1 MQVSNI
7 QSLINQNLAGEMLS
21 YKQQI
26 VHLNWALDELN
37 AILNTTFP
45 EFTADMTEYTA
56 IPDRYIRMCLVPGAV
71 HHFYV
76 VDEEGQTGE
85 YNFAQEFE
93 TNKFRMLRDYSHQI
107 PEEYLAD
114 GDNGTTVST
123 YEDKEGL
130 RGVTGLTFDYWG

>member
-21 YKQQI
+21 YKQQL
-26 VHLNWALDELN
+26 VHLNWALDEIN
-37 AILNTTFP
+37 ATLNTVFP

-71 HHFYV
+71 HHFYI

-85 YNFAQEFE
+85 YNFVQEFE

-107 PEEYLAD
+107 PDEYLAD

-123 YEDKEGL
+123 YEDNEGL